1 MATQEEKQQHQREAR
16 ALLEG
21 FWPEG
26 FSFSAPKP
34 LKVGSDDLVAD
45 AEGAVCRSRGR
56 R

>member
-34 LKVGSDDLVAD
+34 LKIGI
-45 AEGAVCRSRGR
+45 
-56 R
+56 